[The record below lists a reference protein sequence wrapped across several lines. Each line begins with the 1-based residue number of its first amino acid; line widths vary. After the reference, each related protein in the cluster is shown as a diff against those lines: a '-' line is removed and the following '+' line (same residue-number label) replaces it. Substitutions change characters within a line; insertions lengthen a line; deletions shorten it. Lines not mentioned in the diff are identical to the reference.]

1 YSYIA
6 WISFS
11 YVWSPLF
18 LPFLLSHPC
27 WFSPG
32 LPLTASTPIP
42 VASTDAAAAFD
53 GNISV
58 PIFNFSGKHSGVCLY
73 IARILR
79 TLWNENI
86 AFERVNTDAGRQ
98 FTLVESSAS
107 TGLLQAVLNRLD
119 SLHNFLERSAQFSGS
134 SIANPRYN
142 IFPMLSTIL
151 FLMVISISLFV
162 PPFALHHWVCCHLC
176 SYPPLQRHLPGSLRH
191 NVPSQQLQQELQR
204 KYQGRSVSWTHQK

>member
-1 YSYIA
+1 MPPAVPS
-6 WISFS
+6 
-11 YVWSPLF
+11 SPGSTF
-18 LPFLLSHPC
+18 QGSPSPVHTNLLRSPA
-27 WFSPG
+27 PG

-134 SIANPRYN
+134 SIANP
-142 IFPMLSTIL
+142 
-151 FLMVISISLFV
+151 
-162 PPFALHHWVCCHLC
+162 